1 MALVKL
7 PMFSVDR
14 IWLSSLGC
22 LTVEYLCCFE
32 VAKESCRNDVRYIS
46 VIFETGSHVALVG
59 LLVCTLVSAG
69 FSLPY
74 VTKYSVTVHAGFS
87 LFFSCS
93 FQDRVS
99 LCNIDCLVWVT

>member
-46 VIFETGSHVALVG
+46 VSFETGSHVALVG
-59 LLVCTLVSAG
+59 LLVC
-69 FSLPY
+69 SL
-74 VTKYSVTVHAGFS
+74 S
-87 LFFSCS
+87 LIHIPSPRDIS
-93 FQDRVS
+93 GSRMPG
-99 LCNIDCLVWVT
+99 WG